1 MNNRYKLCIKGKN
14 PDYFLRKVIAAK
26 ISIYDINKKYKELFI
41 TVDEDGYQKI
51 IKFKTS
57 YKVIIQDVSGVL
69 KIKEVFNRYIFFI
82 LFFCL
87 GIGINIFL
95 SFIIFDVEV
104 VHSNN
109 YIKEL
114 VYDALREEGI
124 KKFKFKI
131 SFSEKERIVNKIL
144 TENRDYLEWLEI
156 EEVGTKY
163 MVYAQQR
170 KKNSEPEECGSR
182 NIVAAKG
189 ATILE
194 IKALK
199 GEVLKKKYDYVAPG
213 DVIISGT
220 IYNKEDIMANRC
232 ADGQI
237 FGEVWY
243 KVYVEL
249 PVKYHEENV
258 TGKSTYNIGYRF
270 LNKKE
275 VLLGKYET
283 YKKEDVFVLESE
295 LLPISFGISK
305 YLETEVI
312 DKTYTL
318 ENSDT
323 EALKIANDRISRQFK
338 EGEEVLSKK
347 VLKKELKD
355 SKIIVEVFLRVKEDI
370 TSYKEITDEEIANQK
385 KEEQDGG

>member
-1 MNNRYKLCIKGKN
+1 M
-14 PDYFLRKVIAAK
+14 
-26 ISIYDINKKYKELFI
+26 
-41 TVDEDGYQKI
+41 QKSARSQ
-51 IKFKTS
+51 KPYLS
-57 YKVIIQDVSGVL
+57 A
-69 KIKEVFNRYIFFI
+69 KEVFNRYIFFI